1 VVSQEFM
8 MQLVEQSDALIAV
21 RCQLGDPT
29 AWEVL
34 VERWQSRLWGF
45 IARMV
50 PDEQTAE
57 DVLQTVWLE
66 AVRSLVRLKDPER
79 LAAWLYGIA
88 RRRIVD
94 RYRAAYR
101 QPPTEEFND
110 IAMLDDSIEQTD
122 RTEWL
127 AVSLDLL
134 HPADREAVLLHYYQE
149 LPIQEVAEIC
159 GVPPGT
165 IKSRLF
171 RARQI
176 LRQVLEGEKS

>member
-1 VVSQEFM
+1 
-8 MQLVEQSDALIAV
+8 MQPVEQSDAVIAV
-21 RCQLGDPT
+21 RCQLGDPA

-34 VERWQSRLWGF
+34 VERWQPRLWGF

-50 PDEQTAE
+50 ADEQTAE

-66 AVRSLVRLKDPER
+66 VVRSLVRLNDPER

-88 RRRIVD
+88 RRRIAD

-101 QPPTEEFND
+101 RPPTEEFNNV
-110 IAMLDDSIEQTD
+110 AMLDESIEQSD

-127 AVSLDLL
+127 ALSMERL
-134 HPADREAVLLHYYQE
+134 HPTDREAVLLHYYQE
-149 LPIQEVAEIC
+149 LPIDEVAEIC

-171 RARQI
+171 RARQV
-176 LRQVLEGEKS
+176 LRQVLAGEKS